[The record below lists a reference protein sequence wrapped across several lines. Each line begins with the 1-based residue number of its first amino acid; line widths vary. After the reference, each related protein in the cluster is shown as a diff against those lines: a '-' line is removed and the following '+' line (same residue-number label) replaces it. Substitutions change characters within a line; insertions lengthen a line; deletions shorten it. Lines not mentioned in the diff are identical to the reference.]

1 MAQSPFDIP
10 RRVAVACSHCRERKV
25 KCLGESQ
32 QTSCIRCHFNGLS
45 CEYLP
50 TKRQQERS
58 ACPKNTRRT
67 RTRRKA
73 SRQTSPVEQ
82 PGSSA
87 PGVWS
92 TSLDQAA
99 SVPIPPTTPIPM
111 LRSLPTP
118 TLHLR
123 PIIAA
128 PIAIL
133 FRKRHRQR
141 PFGLTRNQYI
151 PWITNAATGIAVV
164 CAPLAVHVVFK

>member
-1 MAQSPFDIP
+1 L
-10 RRVAVACSHCRERKV
+10 R
-25 KCLGESQ
+25 ESQ

-99 SVPIPPTTPIPM
+99 SVPIPPTTPHPDATQFTHTYVAPPAYYCGTDCYPIQETASTA
-111 LRSLPTP
+111 SLWFNTQPVYSMDYEC
-118 TLHLR
+118 R
-123 PIIAA
+123 DWNRY
-128 PIAIL
+128 AIHPQY
-133 FRKRHRQR
+133 FKSQV
-141 PFGLTRNQYI
+141 LTIY
-151 PWITNAATGIAVV
+151 PAVV
-164 CAPLAVHVVFK
+164 CASLAVHVVFK